1 MTGAFGVSAF
11 GRPCRRLFPSAL
23 SFAPDIAAE
32 RSKTSGYSTNWF
44 SFPRPNGTYSKRLS
58 CTVKMSGA
66 FSMVNCF
73 VARVMCAFPFGAIS
87 HLYLLAPSSTSV
99 AT

>member
-1 MTGAFGVSAF
+1 MRSAYPRSAVRVAASSLGALV
-11 GRPCRRLFPSAL
+11 
-23 SFAPDIAAE
+23 APDIAAE

-58 CTVKMSGA
+58 RTVKKCGA

-73 VARVMCAFPFGAIS
+73 GARVMCAFPFGAIS
-87 HLYLLAPSSTSV
+87 HLYL
-99 AT
+99 